1 MSKLAILGGKP
12 VFDRLPEYAAWP
24 RGGEMEKEALLRVL
38 RSGVW
43 GTLGEENKN
52 FSEKYAEYCHA
63 KYALPVLNGTVSLEL
78 IFRALGIGYGDEIIV
93 PPYTFSAS
101 VHSIALAGAM
111 PVFADIDP
119 ETFTLSPESVRSKI
133 TPRTRAILGV
143 HLGGRPFD
151 VDALR
156 AIAEEHDIY
165 LIEDAAHAHGSEWK
179 GRRAGSLG
187 KAGSFSFQAS
197 KILTTGEGGMCITS
211 DKDLYDRMYSLKN
224 CGRETYPGSPAMQS
238 GNFRSN
244 DFAAALG
251 LAQLTRLD
259 AQNALRHENALY
271 LEKELSQI
279 PGLASLRRDD
289 RITNQ
294 TYFHFYMK
302 LDLGQWRNVPRK
314 YLTRAVKA
322 ELENSLEIR
331 YPYDP
336 LNASSLYHPFTKKT
350 HMLGEAYQAAIDPAR
365 FDLPVCTHVSK
376 GGSFGFFHNHLLSDK
391 QELDKIIAA
400 FHKIHDN
407 LDELEQAA
415 KNG

>member
-1 MSKLAILGGKP
+1 MSNLALLGGTPIGKTIAP
-12 VFDRLPEYAAWP
+12 TWP
-24 RGGEMEKEALLRVL
+24 IHGQLEEQAVL
-38 RSGVW
+38 EVVRSGKW
-43 GTLGEENKN
+43 GTDGPKQVEFEKA
-52 FSEKYAEYCHA
+52 FSAYCGA
-63 KYALPVLNGTVSLEL
+63 DYGIMMTNGTHTLRLALE
-78 IFRALGIGYGDEIIV
+78 ALGIGPGDEVIV
-93 PPYTFSAS
+93 PGVTWQATASA
-101 VHSIALAGAM
+101 VLDVNATPIL
-111 PVFADIDP
+111 VDIDP
-119 ETFTLSPESVRSKI
+119 DTFTIDPKAVEAAI
-133 TPRTRAILGV
+133 TPRTKAIIPV
-143 HLGGRPFD
+143 HVFCRVCD
-151 VDALR
+151 MDALQ
-156 AIAEEHDIY
+156 AIARKHGLYI
-165 LIEDAAHAHGSEWK
+165 IEDCAHQHGSEWK
-179 GRRAGSLG
+179 GQKVGTMG
-187 KAGSFSFQAS
+187 QIGSFSFQAS

>member
-1 MSKLAILGGKP
+1 MSNLALLGGTPIGKTIAP
-12 VFDRLPEYAAWP
+12 AWP
-24 RGGEMEKEALLRVL
+24 IHGQLEEQAVL
-38 RSGVW
+38 EVVRSGKW
-43 GTLGEENKN
+43 GTDGPKQVEFEKA
-52 FSEKYAEYCHA
+52 FSAYCGA
-63 KYALPVLNGTVSLEL
+63 DYGIMMTNGTHTLRLALE
-78 IFRALGIGYGDEIIV
+78 ALGIGPGDEVIV
-93 PPYTFSAS
+93 PGVTWQATASA
-101 VHSIALAGAM
+101 VLDVNATPIL
-111 PVFADIDP
+111 VDIDP
-119 ETFTLSPESVRSKI
+119 DTFTIDPKAVEAAI
-133 TPRTRAILGV
+133 TPRTKAIIPV
-143 HLGGRPFD
+143 HVFCRVCD
-151 VDALR
+151 MDALQ
-156 AIAEEHDIY
+156 AIARKHGLYI
-165 LIEDAAHAHGSEWK
+165 IEDCAHQHGSEWK
-179 GRRAGSLG
+179 GQKVGTMG
-187 KAGSFSFQAS
+187 QIGSFSFQAS

-376 GGSFGFFHNHLLSDK
+376 GGSFGFFHNHLLSEK

>member
-1 MSKLAILGGKP
+1 MSNLALLGGTPIGKTIAP
-12 VFDRLPEYAAWP
+12 AWP
-24 RGGEMEKEALLRVL
+24 IHGQLEEQAVL
-38 RSGVW
+38 EVVRSGKW
-43 GTLGEENKN
+43 GTDGPKQVEFEKA
-52 FSEKYAEYCHA
+52 FSAYCGA
-63 KYALPVLNGTVSLEL
+63 DYGIMMTNGTHTLRLALE
-78 IFRALGIGYGDEIIV
+78 ALGIGPGDEVIV
-93 PPYTFSAS
+93 PGVTWQATASA
-101 VHSIALAGAM
+101 VLDVNATPIL
-111 PVFADIDP
+111 VDIDP
-119 ETFTLSPESVRSKI
+119 DTFTIDPKAVEAAI
-133 TPRTRAILGV
+133 TPRTKAIIPV
-143 HLGGRPFD
+143 HVFCRVCD
-151 VDALR
+151 MDALQ
-156 AIAEEHDIY
+156 AIARKHGLYI
-165 LIEDAAHAHGSEWK
+165 IEDCAHQHGSEWK
-179 GRRAGSLG
+179 GQKVGTIG
-187 KAGSFSFQAS
+187 NIGSFSFQAS

-244 DFAAALG
+244 EFAAALG

-271 LEKELSQI
+271 LETELSQV
-279 PGLASLRRDD
+279 PGLMPLRRDD

-302 LDLGQWRNVPRK
+302 LDLGQWRNIPRK
-314 YLTRAVKA
+314 YLSRALRA

-336 LNASSLYHPFTKKT
+336 LNASPLYHPFTKKT
-350 HMLGEAYQAAIDPAR
+350 HMLGADYQAAIDPAR

-376 GGSFGFFHNHLLSDK
+376 GGSFGFFHNHLLSEK

>member
-1 MSKLAILGGKP
+1 MSNLALLGGTPIGKTIAP
-12 VFDRLPEYAAWP
+12 TWP
-24 RGGEMEKEALLRVL
+24 IHGQLEEQAVL
-38 RSGVW
+38 EVVRSGKW
-43 GTLGEENKN
+43 GTDGPKQVEFEKA
-52 FSEKYAEYCHA
+52 FSAYCGA
-63 KYALPVLNGTVSLEL
+63 DYGIMMTNGTHTLRLALE
-78 IFRALGIGYGDEIIV
+78 ALGIGPGDEVIV
-93 PPYTFSAS
+93 PGVTWQATASA
-101 VHSIALAGAM
+101 VLDVNATPIL
-111 PVFADIDP
+111 VDIDP
-119 ETFTLSPESVRSKI
+119 DTFTIDPKAVEAAI
-133 TPRTRAILGV
+133 TPQTKAIIPV
-143 HLGGRPFD
+143 HVFCRVCD
-151 VDALR
+151 MDALQ
-156 AIAEEHDIY
+156 AIAQKYNLYI
-165 LIEDAAHAHGSEWK
+165 IEDCAHQHGSEWK
-179 GRRAGSLG
+179 GQKVGTMG
-187 KAGSFSFQAS
+187 QIGSFSFQAS

>member
-1 MSKLAILGGKP
+1 MSNLALLGGTPIGKTIAP
-12 VFDRLPEYAAWP
+12 TWP
-24 RGGEMEKEALLRVL
+24 IHGQLEEQAVL
-38 RSGVW
+38 EVVRSGKW
-43 GTLGEENKN
+43 GTDGPKQVEFEKA
-52 FSEKYAEYCHA
+52 FSAYCGA
-63 KYALPVLNGTVSLEL
+63 DYGIIMTNGTHTLRLALE
-78 IFRALGIGYGDEIIV
+78 ALGIGPGDEVIV
-93 PPYTFSAS
+93 PGVTWQATASA
-101 VHSIALAGAM
+101 VLDVNATPIL
-111 PVFADIDP
+111 VDIDP
-119 ETFTLSPESVRSKI
+119 DTFTIDPKAVEAAI
-133 TPRTRAILGV
+133 TPRTKAIIPV
-143 HLGGRPFD
+143 HVFCRVCD
-151 VDALR
+151 MDALQ
-156 AIAEEHDIY
+156 AIALKHGLYI
-165 LIEDAAHAHGSEWK
+165 IEDCAHQHGSEWK
-179 GRRAGSLG
+179 GQKVGTMG
-187 KAGSFSFQAS
+187 QIGSFSFQAS

-314 YLTRAVKA
+314 YLTRAIKA

-415 KNG
+415 KSD